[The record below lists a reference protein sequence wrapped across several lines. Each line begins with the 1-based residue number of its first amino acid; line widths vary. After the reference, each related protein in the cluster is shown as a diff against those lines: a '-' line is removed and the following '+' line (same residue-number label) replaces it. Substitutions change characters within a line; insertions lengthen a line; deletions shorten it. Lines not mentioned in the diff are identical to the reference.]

1 MRMPFQ
7 PETRFAPPCRR
18 WRGVFAS
25 SGFTLVEVLL
35 AMGIFIV
42 LAGVISYT
50 MFGSLSD
57 RYLED
62 GADRFGT
69 LIRMVRAEAANQGRR
84 MRIAWSAGEDRIL
97 IEWEPQP
104 LAQSGQFVEFK
115 GASWVGMI
123 PNDMVRIVGN
133 HREGATEKD
142 ALTFGGSPSASRE
155 AEAKAASIIEFYPD
169 GSCDSVKVELAS
181 RDEGDTRRAIVQ
193 MDGINTSVTSNIYDS
208 IEYAQWREEMN
219 VSLEMSRG
227 Y

>member
-1 MRMPFQ
+1 MPMPFSI
-7 PETRFAPPCRR
+7 RR
-18 WRGVFAS
+18 QRIS
-25 SGFTLVEVLL
+25 TGFTLVEVLL

-57 RYLED
+57 HYLEN

-84 MRIAWSAGEDRIL
+84 MRIAWSTSEDRML
-97 IEWEPQP
+97 VEWEPQP
-104 LAQSGQFVEFK
+104 LAQSGQFVEFT
-115 GASWVGMI
+115 GASWVGLI

-133 HREGATEKD
+133 HREGATAED
-142 ALTFGGSPSASRE
+142 ALTFGGSLSASQE
-155 AEAKAASIIEFYPD
+155 AEAKVTVIIEFYPD
-169 GSCDSVKVELAS
+169 GSCDTTQVELAS
-181 RDEGDTRRAIVQ
+181 RDESDSRRAIVQ

-208 IEYAQWREEMN
+208 TEYAQWREAN
-219 VSLEMSRG
+219 APSEMSRG